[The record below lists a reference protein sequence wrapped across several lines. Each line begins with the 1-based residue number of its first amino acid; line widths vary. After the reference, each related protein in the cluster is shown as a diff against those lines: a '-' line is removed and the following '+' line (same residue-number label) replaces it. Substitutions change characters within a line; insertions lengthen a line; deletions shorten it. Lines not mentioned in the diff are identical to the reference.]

1 MTGTQKP
8 LLYALPGY
16 ALVELSAKYD
26 HIEAPTKA
34 YESKTSGILIDLEP
48 KEDGYELLF
57 GRRVF
62 WETYKEGAPIIRNG
76 KEYTFIK
83 IEDLMGVEDA

>member
-1 MTGTQKP
+1 MKGTQQP
-8 LLYALPGY
+8 SLYALPGY
-16 ALVELSAKYD
+16 ALVELSAKYA

-48 KEDGYELLF
+48 TENGYDTIF
-57 GRRVF
+57 GKLVF
-62 WETYKEGAPIIRNG
+62 WETYKEGAPITRNG

-83 IEDLMGVEDA
+83 IEDLQGYEDA